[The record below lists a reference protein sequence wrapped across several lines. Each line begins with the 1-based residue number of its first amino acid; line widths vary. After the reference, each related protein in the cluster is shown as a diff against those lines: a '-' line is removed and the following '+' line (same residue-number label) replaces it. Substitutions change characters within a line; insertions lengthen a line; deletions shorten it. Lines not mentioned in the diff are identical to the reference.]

1 MKIKELVYMVLDEI
15 KGLSDDFTYTEDHVI
30 FLLNKYRTSLLKQK
44 YKDDKSAMHS
54 SNFQTM
60 LLTLKDSLQNKDYIL
75 ERQYKQSEE
84 VIPEL
89 LTDKGVRVYPET
101 QFLDNAD
108 IAFITEDRMRY
119 VGYNKYLKNAVYATI
134 HNDYLYLTSRNLDI
148 MDLEQ
153 VHLSAVF
160 EDAIETI
167 GTIVN
172 VENED
177 VQEEENVNKPE
188 DVDKLDDVEESDDVD
203 KPDDMNNLDNEDKPD
218 DTGKSEDV
226 NNPQDMEQP
235 KEEKP
240 SDALAGTSQ
249 KEYIVEKGDTLASIS
264 KKIYG
269 NVSHV
274 DSICNANGLEDGN
287 LIFIGQKLLLP

>member
-60 LLTLKDSLQNKDYIL
+60 FLTLKDSLQNKDYIL

-119 VGYNKYLKNAVYATI
+119 VGYNKYLKNAVYATL
-134 HNDYLYLTSRNLDI
+134 HNDYLYITSRNLDV

-153 VHLSAVF
+153 VYLSAVF
-160 EDAIETI
+160 EDAIEAI
-167 GTIVN
+167 KAIKGDVN
-172 VENED
+172 LLEED
-177 VQEEENVNKPE
+177 FPME
-188 DVDKLDDVEESDDVD
+188 DSLTSLLIQSVAKELLGAAYRPKDSQNNASDDLAD
-203 KPDDMNNLDNEDKPD
+203 MMAFIRRNMKPAYQKQIEGDD
-218 DTGKSEDV
+218 
-226 NNPQDMEQP
+226 
-235 KEEKP
+235 
-240 SDALAGTSQ
+240 
-249 KEYIVEKGDTLASIS
+249 
-264 KKIYG
+264 
-269 NVSHV
+269 
-274 DSICNANGLEDGN
+274 
-287 LIFIGQKLLLP
+287 